1 MIWLPV
7 DLSISIEVVSHCYGT
22 LRSTKKLKSV
32 YRRLV
37 FGLSCMDIVHSLTY
51 VAGGLPVPNDAG
63 SWHSN
68 YAIGNVTTCNIQGF
82 MNYTGLMGSLFY
94 ACMLSIYFT
103 LVIVYSKNDN
113 LIQKSVEPFFH
124 AFSILIPLGLGIFLM
139 TTNHFNS
146 VGFTCWIH
154 WYPRLCKEE
163 ENIDCT
169 RGEDASWYKIFF
181 QYVPL
186 GKLPNAHATIYSHSL
201 PCIYLTFSLT
211 LHTALKC
218 SFVLSFLRV

>member
-22 LRSTKKLKSV
+22 LRSPKKLKSV

-63 SWHSN
+63 TWHSTN
-68 YAIGNVTTCNIQGF
+68 AIGNVTTCNIQGF
-82 MNYTGLMGSLFY
+82 INYAGLMGSLCY
-94 ACMLSIYFT
+94 ACMLRIYFT

-113 LIQKSVEPFFH
+113 LIKKSVEPFFH

-139 TTNHFNS
+139 ATNQLK
-146 VGFTCWIH
+146 
-154 WYPRLCKEE
+154 RLRTQCRLQS
-163 ENIDCT
+163 T
-169 RGEDASWYKIFF
+169 R
-181 QYVPL
+181 P
-186 GKLPNAHATIYSHSL
+186 
-201 PCIYLTFSLT
+201 
-211 LHTALKC
+211 
-218 SFVLSFLRV
+218 